1 MAGLRFVKF
10 SRNWSLYFDDR
21 QMTAGVLVIVFIR
34 SCLCGIG
41 YLWTSGPKWCV
52 PVFDI
57 FKIRASI
64 CLIVL
69 CILPG
74 GVSVADLT
82 SVM

>member
-1 MAGLRFVKF
+1 LRFVKF

-34 SCLCGIG
+34 SCLCEIG
-41 YLWTSGPKWCV
+41 YLWMSGPKWCAS
-52 PVFDI
+52 VFDI
-57 FKIRASI
+57 FKVQPSI
-64 CLIVL
+64 YLIVL

-74 GVSVADLT
+74 MICISDLI